1 MSTRFSSCLKASR
14 VEEHEEQHFEPGCH
28 GVLGDEEGEVGDG
41 EEEEGGDEG
50 GDDAALHPPRQD
62 QLELDVGIGGGVL
75 ARVEAANLGE
85 VAVRD
90 AEDLARK
97 QERSLPDKCCDCSL
111 AS

>member
-14 VEEHEEQHFEPGCH
+14 VEEHEEQHGEPDCH
-28 GVLGDEEGEVGDG
+28 GALGDEEGEVGDG

-62 QLELDVGIGGGVL
+62 QLELDVGIRGGIQ

-90 AEDLARK
+90 A
-97 QERSLPDKCCDCSL
+97 
-111 AS
+111 

>member
-1 MSTRFSSCLKASR
+1 MSTRFSSCLKASH
-14 VEEHEEQHFEPGCH
+14 VEEHEEQHGEPNCH
-28 GVLGDEEGEVGDG
+28 GVLGDEEGEVGDC

-62 QLELDVGIGGGVL
+62 QLELDVGIRGGVL

-90 AEDLARK
+90 A
-97 QERSLPDKCCDCSL
+97 
-111 AS
+111 

>member
-14 VEEHEEQHFEPGCH
+14 VEEHEEQHVEPDCH

-41 EEEEGGDEG
+41 KEEEGGDEG
-50 GDDAALHPPRQD
+50 GDDAALHSPRQD
-62 QLELDVGIGGGVL
+62 QLELDVGISGGVL

-90 AEDLARK
+90 A
-97 QERSLPDKCCDCSL
+97 
-111 AS
+111 

>member
-62 QLELDVGIGGGVL
+62 QLELDVGIRGQIMINMVCSRL
-75 ARVEAANLGE
+75 SQNNL
-85 VAVRD
+85 
-90 AEDLARK
+90 
-97 QERSLPDKCCDCSL
+97 Q
-111 AS
+111 